1 MKFAVI
7 SEVCGNLVALQAFL
21 ADVAK
26 RNVDFILC
34 LGNFL
39 GFGPRPIECL
49 NIVTGKQFRTTKG
62 SLEFLASESAI
73 AGPVSL
79 SDEEWHML
87 LWLRNRL
94 SENEQKKLRQLP
106 MKLKIHLTDKGDQS
120 LLMCHT
126 SLEDENVN
134 DSADNT
140 MRIHTELGLLAKE
153 YRQEGVNVL
162 CLGNNSY
169 PIFMS
174 SRGQHVE
181 RNCDRFGQKFHLS
194 MGHYYLI
201 NPGSIGRPPDSPL
214 LKKDESTYAIIE
226 ADGKDVSLVYYR
238 VRYAVEL
245 HIKELK
251 EKKFSHAYVR
261 QFE

>member
-21 ADVAK
+21 GDVAK
-26 RNVDFILC
+26 RKVDFILC

-39 GFGPRPIECL
+39 GFGPSPIECL

-79 SDEEWHML
+79 NDEEWHML
-87 LWLRNRL
+87 MWLRNRL

-126 SLEDENVN
+126 SLQEDNTT

-140 MRIHTELGLLAKE
+140 MRIHTELAVGKRISTRRRERTLLRQQLLSDFHEFARTTRGTQLRSVRPKISSFHGALLSDQPRQ
-153 YRQEGVNVL
+153 YRSAAG
-162 CLGNNSY
+162 
-169 PIFMS
+169 
-174 SRGQHVE
+174 
-181 RNCDRFGQKFHLS
+181 
-194 MGHYYLI
+194 
-201 NPGSIGRPPDSPL
+201 
-214 LKKDESTYAIIE
+214 
-226 ADGKDVSLVYYR
+226 
-238 VRYAVEL
+238 
-245 HIKELK
+245 
-251 EKKFSHAYVR
+251 
-261 QFE
+261 